1 MQLQPIP
8 RRKNLISLTP
18 LIDIVFI
25 LLVFFMLT
33 SSFDRQTGLDLQPT
47 STNESQQSVREFQL
61 ITVTPAGLLL
71 DDQKVIPLQD
81 LSSWANQLDNE
92 EILVLTADNQAVVQ
106 QLLSVLEILQPIL
119 GERLS
124 LASLKKDES
133 SDSGLLNEK
142 SLGRQ

>member
-47 STNESQQSVREFQL
+47 STNESQQSALEFQL
-61 ITVTPAGLLL
+61 ITVTPEGLLL

-81 LSSWANQLDNE
+81 LSSWANKLDNE
-92 EILVLTADNQAVVQ
+92 EILVLTADNQAIVQ
-106 QLLSVLEILQPIL
+106 QLFIVLEILQPIL

-124 LASLKKDES
+124 LASLKKD
-133 SDSGLLNEK
+133 DSGDTGLSNAQ
-142 SLGRQ
+142 SLGEQ

>member
-1 MQLQPIP
+1 MQLQPIA

-47 STNESQQSVREFQL
+47 SANKPEQSTLEFQL
-61 ITVTPAGLLL
+61 ITVTAQGLLL
-71 DDQKVIPLQD
+71 DDQRIIPLQD
-81 LSSWANQLDNE
+81 LLSWANTLDDE
-92 EILVLTADNQAVVQ
+92 VLLVLTADNQAVVQ
-106 QLLSVLEILQPIL
+106 QLFTVLEILQPIL

-124 LASLKKDES
+124 LASLKKDRINETGLSNAQS
-133 SDSGLLNEK
+133 SGK
-142 SLGRQ
+142 Q